1 MATVMVTAM
10 ATATATALAT
20 AMAPAAAMARAVAM
34 LLLKMDEN
42 VNLRLERHVNRALCY
57 YLWLSSWHKFV
68 YFSKYWVASD
78 RKRKGHKSS
87 QFQACHR
94 YSIYKT

>member
-1 MATVMVTAM
+1 MTATATVTATVTVTAM
-10 ATATATALAT
+10 AM
-20 AMAPAAAMARAVAM
+20 AMAM
-34 LLLKMDEN
+34 LKIDEN
-42 VNLRLERHVNRALCY
+42 VNLRLERHVNLAVFY
-57 YLWLSSWHKFV
+57 YLRLCSWHKFV

>member
-1 MATVMVTAM
+1 MATVTAM
-10 ATATATALAT
+10 AM
-20 AMAPAAAMARAVAM
+20 AMAM
-34 LLLKMDEN
+34 LKIDEN
-42 VNLRLERHVNRALCY
+42 VNLRLERHVNLAVFY
-57 YLWLSSWHKFV
+57 YLRLCSWHRFV

-87 QFQACHR
+87 QFQGCHR